1 MALANKLQAYNHTA
15 NQNKAAN
22 KLALKKWVESHTPD
36 QIRVANNARK
46 QLKRKLTARKYPLI
60 PDDRAPK
67 HPTNAMIYY
76 MKEKH
81 ASGDLKG
88 LKISETANLLS
99 QEWKNL
105 SASERKV
112 CANVLQ

>member
-1 MALANKLQAYNHTA
+1 M
-15 NQNKAAN
+15 
-22 KLALKKWVESHTPD
+22 
-36 QIRVANNARK
+36 
-46 QLKRKLTARKYPLI
+46 
-60 PDDRAPK
+60 
-67 HPTNAMIYY
+67 PTNAMLYY

-88 LKISETANLLS
+88 LKISESANLLT